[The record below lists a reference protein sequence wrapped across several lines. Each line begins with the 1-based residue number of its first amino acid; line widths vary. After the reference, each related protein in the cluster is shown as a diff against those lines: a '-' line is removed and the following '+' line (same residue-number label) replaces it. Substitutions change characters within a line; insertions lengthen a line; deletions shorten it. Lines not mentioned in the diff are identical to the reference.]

1 MANIFRESEIK
12 HGSKLWI
19 VDLSSPGM
27 VNPDCYWRFEKRKD
41 AIKFA
46 QLIESGKS
54 PREAQYIVVGV

>member
-1 MANIFRESEIK
+1 MKVFRESEIK

-27 VNPDCYWRFEKRKD
+27 VNPDCYWRFGKRKD

-54 PREAQYIVVGV
+54 PREAQYIVAGV

>member
-1 MANIFRESEIK
+1 MKIFRESEIK

-27 VNPDCYWRFEKRKD
+27 VNPDCYRRFGKRKD
-41 AIKFA
+41 AIKFS
-46 QLIESGKS
+46 QLIKNGKS